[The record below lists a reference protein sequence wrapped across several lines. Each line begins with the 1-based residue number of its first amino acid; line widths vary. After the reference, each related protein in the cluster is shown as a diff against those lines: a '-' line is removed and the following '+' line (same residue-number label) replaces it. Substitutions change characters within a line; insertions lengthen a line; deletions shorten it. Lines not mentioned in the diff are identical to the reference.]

1 MNKGLTM
8 AGAQQHG
15 HRYIPMLLKRM
26 ANGEMSTRHLATH
39 EMSLDEGPRGY
50 DMFKNKKD
58 GCVRVVFRPHG

>member
-1 MNKGLTM
+1 
-8 AGAQQHG
+8 
-15 HRYIPMLLKRM
+15 M